1 MPAQED
7 SKVQLSYLYIEGI
20 DLMIDVSF
28 AVYYAL
34 LGIAVGFLAGLVGVG
49 GGGITVPAFTML
61 FTAQGI
67 ANHEVVHMALG
78 TSMAAMIFTTFSSM
92 RTHYTKGNVNSFLA
106 VKMAAGVMLGTFIA
120 TTIAAKI
127 NGVILAL
134 LFSLF
139 MFYITYKMFSPK
151 NHKTNKSPHA
161 TAGNVFI
168 GTLIGSISTLVSVSG
183 AGMLVPYLMKQN
195 LDVKHAVGTSAAIGF
210 PLAVTGTL
218 GYLINGW
225 QNSSSEQLTLG
236 YIYLPAFALFAVT
249 SYISAPLG
257 VACSTHLPA
266 EHLKKILGVL
276 CLLLSIKMLTYVLS
290 NSPL

>member
-1 MPAQED
+1 
-7 SKVQLSYLYIEGI
+7 
-20 DLMIDVSF
+20 MIDFSF

-34 LGIAVGFLAGLVGVG
+34 LGIGVGFLAGLVGVG
-49 GGGITVPAFTML
+49 GGGLTVPAFTML
-61 FTAQGI
+61 FTAQGL
-67 ANHEVVHMALG
+67 ADHEVVHMALG

-92 RTHYTKGNVNSFLA
+92 RTHYTKGNVNSVLA
-106 VKMAAGVMLGTFIA
+106 VKMTVGVMIGTFIT

-134 LFSLF
+134 FFSLF
-139 MFYITYKMFSPK
+139 MLYITYKMFRPK
-151 NHKTNKSPHA
+151 GDKPNKSPHS
-161 TAGNVFI
+161 TTGNIFI
-168 GTLIGSISTLVSVSG
+168 GSLIGSLSTLVSVSG

-195 LDVKHAVGTSAAIGF
+195 LNVKQAVGTSAAIGF
-210 PLAVTGTL
+210 PLAATGTL

-257 VACSTHLPA
+257 VACSTRLPA
-266 EHLKKILGVL
+266 KHLKKILGVL